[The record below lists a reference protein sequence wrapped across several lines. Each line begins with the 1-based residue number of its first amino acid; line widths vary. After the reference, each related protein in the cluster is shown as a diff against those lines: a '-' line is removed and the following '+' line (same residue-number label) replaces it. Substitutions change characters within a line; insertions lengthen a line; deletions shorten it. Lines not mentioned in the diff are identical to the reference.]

1 MQLKQA
7 LLLLSQVYSDEDDVK
22 DKDDDDDEDF
32 RQ

>member
-7 LLLLSQVYSDEDDVK
+7 LLLLSQVYSDEDDVN